1 MKVTKPRVPS
11 TATTSKTV
19 RARTAELGEHRAF
32 TSKGETA
39 AQLQDEVKACTAA
52 ERELIVAELHKGG
65 MKVELFTSQS
75 LGMKADLNI
84 PWSKLRVIRR

>member
-19 RARTAELGEHRAF
+19 RARTAELGEHQAF

-39 AQLQDEVKACTAA
+39 AQLQNEVKACITA
-52 ERELIVAELHKGG
+52 EHELIVAELHKGG
-65 MKVELFTSQS
+65 AMYQS
-75 LGMKADLNI
+75 VLGDEGR
-84 PWSKLRVIRR
+84 SVVSH